1 MPWSPP
7 PWMAVEGEEGKEG
20 ERVVIG
26 LPRSLS
32 PSSFPT
38 PPPLQTGWRTSYPKT
53 RLCKIGSPLEHFSVC
68 SGALEINMKLN

>member
-32 PSSFPT
+32 PSSS
-38 PPPLQTGWRTSYPKT
+38 PPPHY
-53 RLCKIGSPLEHFSVC
+53 RLAGEHLTQKPVCVKLDPLWSILASVQVPW
-68 SGALEINMKLN
+68 K